1 MIDFDGSGFFARL
14 KKVDNGAFGK
24 MIDDF
29 MIDDE
34 RIVGSYQSIR
44 DGVVFTNKRVITIN
58 IQGVTGKKKDF
69 TSIPYNKIT
78 TFSLETAGFFDADA
92 ELEIYISAVGKVKFE
107 FTGSTNV
114 KEICKIIS
122 TYALNT

>member
-14 KKVDNGAFGK
+14 RKVDNGAFGK

-34 RIVGSYQSIR
+34 RIVGSYQSLR

-58 IQGVTGKKKDF
+58 IQGVTGKKKGF
-69 TSIPYNKIT
+69 YFHSI
-78 TFSLETAGFFDADA
+78 
-92 ELEIYISAVGKVKFE
+92 
-107 FTGSTNV
+107 
-114 KEICKIIS
+114 
-122 TYALNT
+122 

>member
-14 KKVDNGAFGK
+14 RKVDNGAFGK

-122 TYALNT
+122 SYTLNT